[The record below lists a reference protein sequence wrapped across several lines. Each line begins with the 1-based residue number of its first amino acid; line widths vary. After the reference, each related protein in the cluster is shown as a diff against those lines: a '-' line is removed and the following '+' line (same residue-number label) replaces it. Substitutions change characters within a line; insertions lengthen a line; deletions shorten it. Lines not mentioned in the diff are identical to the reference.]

1 MYADS
6 QPEQKPRQRR
16 VPGWLTSACAG
27 RGPIMSATVAV
38 AAAAAVMLAPITAS
52 AATTSAGAHPAA
64 KGSQPTAAPAPAVKQ
79 HPVAR
84 ACATPAKRDEM
95 SCFALRRTDIKAVL
109 EKSLAPDATP
119 SGYSP
124 ANLDSAYKL
133 SATGG
138 SGETVAIVDAMN
150 DPNAASDLATYRSQW
165 GLPACTVASGCFRQ
179 VNQAGATS
187 PLPANDTGWA
197 GEESLDVDMVSAI
210 CPLCK
215 IILVEASSADNA
227 DLYAAE
233 DEAVAL
239 GAKFVSNSW
248 GGSEYS
254 GQTTDDAAFNHP
266 GVAITVSSGDDG
278 TGAEY
283 PATSQYVTAV
293 GGTTL
298 TTASNSRGWAES
310 AWSGAGSGCS
320 AYDPKPSWQT
330 VTTSCSK
337 RAEADVSAVADP
349 NTGVAVYQTYGESG
363 WVVYGG
369 TSVASPIIASVY
381 ALGGTPGSQD
391 YPASYPY
398 AHPTSLF
405 DVTAGSNGSCGAPLC
420 TAGTGWDGPT
430 GLGTPDGTQA
440 FSAGTGTTTLTV
452 ASPGN
457 QSTATGHAV
466 SLTMSAT
473 GGTAPYTW
481 SATLPPGLSINT
493 GTGVITGTPTTTGS
507 YAATVTVHDS
517 ASHVASTT
525 FTWTITA
532 TTGCTAGQLLG
543 NPGFESGAIAPWT
556 STAGVLNENG
566 AGETAHTGTW
576 YAWLDGYG
584 TTHTDTLAQTV
595 TIPSGCSAS
604 LSFWL
609 HIDTAETTT
618 TTQFDKLT
626 VTVGSATV
634 ATFSNLNAIPGYALH
649 TISLPASDT
658 GSITLKFTGTEDSS
672 LQTSFV
678 LDDLGINTS

>member
-1 MYADS
+1 
-6 QPEQKPRQRR
+6 
-16 VPGWLTSACAG
+16 
-27 RGPIMSATVAV
+27 MSATVAI
-38 AAAAAVMLAPITAS
+38 AAAAAVMLAPMAAS
-52 AATTSAGAHPAA
+52 AATNSPATA

-79 HPVAR
+79 HPVVR
-84 ACATPAKRDEM
+84 ACAVPTKRDEM
-95 SCFALRRTDIKAVL
+95 ACFALRRTDIKAVR
-109 EKSLAPDATP
+109 ENALAPDTTP

-138 SGETVAIVDAMN
+138 SGQTVAIVDAMN
-150 DPNAASDLATYRSQW
+150 DPDAASDLATYRSQW
-165 GLPACTVASGCFRQ
+165 GLPACTVGNGCFRQ
-179 VNQAGATS
+179 VNQTGATS
-187 PLPANDTGWA
+187 PLPANDSGWA

-215 IILVEASSADNA
+215 IILVEANSADNA
-227 DLYAAE
+227 DLYTAE
-233 DEAVAL
+233 NEAVAL

-248 GGSEYS
+248 GGDEYS
-254 GQTTDDAAFNHP
+254 GQTTDDADFNHP
-266 GVAITVSSGDDG
+266 GVAITVAAGDDG

-310 AWSGAGSGCS
+310 AWSGSGSGCS

-330 VTTSCSK
+330 VTTSCAR

-381 ALGGTPGSQD
+381 ALAGTPGSAD
-391 YPASYPY
+391 HPASYPY

-405 DVTAGSNGSCGAPLC
+405 DVTSGSNGTCGAPLC

-430 GLGTPDGTQA
+430 GLGTPDGTAA
-440 FSAGTGTTTLTV
+440 FTAGAASLAVT
-452 ASPGN
+452 SPGN
-457 QSTATGHAV
+457 QSTVVGHAA
-466 SLTMSAT
+466 SLTMTAS

-481 SATLPPGLSINT
+481 SATLPAGLSINSS
-493 GTGVITGTPTTTGS
+493 TGVISGTPTTVGTS
-507 YAATVTVHDS
+507 TATVTVHDAASHTAS
-517 ASHVASTT
+517 AS
-525 FTWTITA
+525 FTWAVTA
-532 TTGCTAGQLLG
+532 AGSCTAAQLLG
-543 NPGFESGAIAPWT
+543 NPGFETGSAAPWT
-556 STAGVLNENG
+556 TTAGVVNENG
-566 AGETAHTGTW
+566 DGETSHTGSW

-584 TTHTDTLAQTV
+584 TTHTDTVSQTV

-626 VTVGSATV
+626 VTVGTTTV
-634 ATFSNLNAIPGYALH
+634 ATFSNLNAAAGYTLH
-649 TISLPASDT
+649 TIPLAAGTT
-658 GSITLKFTGTEDSS
+658 GSTTLKFTGTEDSS

-678 LDDLGINTS
+678 LDDLAINVS